1 MTTEEIIELVEF
13 ELKFIEWGVTE
24 QFLEIHSPILCG
36 DKVQIDNIV
45 TNGDKISVF
54 IPVQNER
61 FYLVIYIDSKEQEII
76 GISIEPYVAI
86 YFKATSTELSVAELK
101 RYSNLEIT
109 ESWNQGDKKPYGIS
123 TYNFSC
129 IIIEPNK
136 KPNNFET
143 KFNELISELKKD
155 KVGIRNLSKIADG
168 YIQIAM
174 DFHNG
179 NGMIGG
185 PNLNEENIRDLNDL
199 GLSIDFDLYV
209 SGNPYKS

>member
-1 MTTEEIIELVEF
+1 MTTKEIIELVEF
-13 ELKFIEWGVTE
+13 ELKSVEWGRTE
-24 QFLEIHSPILCG
+24 QFLEIHSPALCG

-45 TNGDKISVF
+45 TNGNKISVF

-61 FYLVIYIDSKEQEII
+61 FYLVINIDSNGKEIV
-76 GISIEPYVAI
+76 GISTEPYVAI
-86 YFKATSTELSVAELK
+86 YFKATSTELSVDVLK

-109 ESWNQGDKKPYGIS
+109 ESWNKGDKKPYGIS
-123 TYNFSC
+123 IYNFSC
-129 IIIEPNK
+129 IIEPNK
-136 KPNNFET
+136 RPNNFET

-155 KVGIRNLSKIADG
+155 KLGIPNLSNVADV
-168 YIQIAM
+168 YIQVAM

-199 GLSIDFDLYV
+199 SLSINFDLYV
-209 SGNPYKS
+209 SGNLYKS